1 MADRHEAR
9 TIPPIATRQF
19 QLGFG
24 LGAVLGA
31 VLALTAV
38 WFSNALQPQS
48 APDDV
53 QATKRWFIWQGS
65 APLLGQS
72 FSSQA
77 QCEEERKALVA
88 NRQRDL
94 ENRAKAISRMTIH
107 QAVALGESPGKL
119 LDEASKLDAA
129 YCRAS
134 E

>member
-1 MADRHEAR
+1 M
-9 TIPPIATRQF
+9 
-19 QLGFG
+19 
-24 LGAVLGA
+24 GAVLGA

>member
-1 MADRHEAR
+1 MADRHEAA
-9 TIPPIATRQF
+9 TIPPSPKRQF

-24 LGAVLGA
+24 LGAASGA

-38 WFSNALQPQS
+38 WLSNTLQPQS

-53 QATKRWFIWQGS
+53 QATKRWFIWQGL
-65 APLLGQS
+65 APLLGQP

-77 QCEEERKALVA
+77 QCEEERKAFVA
-88 NRQRDL
+88 NRQRGL
-94 ENRAKAISRMTIH
+94 EDRAKAISRMTIH
-107 QAVALGESPGKL
+107 QALALGESPEKL
-119 LDEASKLDAA
+119 LDEATKLDAA